1 MKKYNALLIAM
12 LATIGLSACDRDAA
26 ESTAPAAVEEA
37 TMSDAVEQAASDAQE
52 AVGEVMETAE
62 EAAGDAIDSAQE
74 AAEGAVEEA
83 SDAMDEMLEE

>member
-26 ESTAPAAVEEA
+26 ESTAPAVEEA

-52 AVGEVMETAE
+52 AVGEVMETLE
-62 EAAGDAIDSAQE
+62 E
-74 AAEGAVEEA
+74 AAEGAVEET
-83 SDAMDEMLEE
+83 SDAIDEMLEE